1 MSSKTISIKRHNHR
15 IHPCDQTQK
24 ADLLNFLIAQ
34 NSGTN
39 ILVVTA
45 NDTEAV
51 KNLLN
56 DASIVVAND
65 SELAKSAELQG
76 DLLISYDLPNSAV
89 SYMLRLSR
97 AKTHAIILLDEYQH
111 KQLYSIER
119 LIERTIMQEMV
130 KGFEPAAVI
139 AAEREKQSRAD
150 RMAARDA
157 AESQNSNNSDRKRSD
172 RGNRDAKRP
181 QNSKSSYMGKD
192 EDGKSMF
199 SGKSGER
206 NHRYDGTPKS
216 DEEKQKS
223 GKKPFNKSR
232 SYDDKKPKKS
242 YGDSSKPRSSYD
254 GAKDSAPKRAPRQF
268 GVKSIKPSEKSK

>member
-97 AKTHAIILLDEYQH
+97 AKTHAIILLDEYQRSQR
-111 KQLYSIER
+111 KREKIQTFLTNPAPSLELPR
-119 LIERTIMQEMV
+119 SLIFHPTCLTAIMQNFNYYPKKIPRFLLALTNLSHHRV
-130 KGFEPAAVI
+130 KTKNECEINF
-139 AAEREKQSRAD
+139 RC
-150 RMAARDA
+150 
-157 AESQNSNNSDRKRSD
+157 
-172 RGNRDAKRP
+172 
-181 QNSKSSYMGKD
+181 
-192 EDGKSMF
+192 F
-199 SGKSGER
+199 SGR
-206 NHRYDGTPKS
+206 
-216 DEEKQKS
+216 
-223 GKKPFNKSR
+223 
-232 SYDDKKPKKS
+232 
-242 YGDSSKPRSSYD
+242 
-254 GAKDSAPKRAPRQF
+254 
-268 GVKSIKPSEKSK
+268 